1 MRPSAAVSPP
11 PDVDLFLFRSKLT
24 HGIVVFAALEFV
36 NWDYFESASLTQ
48 TSVIIVLPL
57 GTLVAQ
63 RLSSPTWFASG
74 PRFASG
80 PGSPAVSNPGRG
92 ENNSLTGLTGFT
104 GLSGLQSDN
113 SRDAA
118 VGRSGATAAGTAARP
133 PFVSGGSGNAP
144 GAVSTNIAASGS
156 QASVTS
162 EKGKATH
169 VDGEDAGARG
179 LDPDLESGVR
189 VDYGIERKEERAST
203 GSS

>member
-1 MRPSAAVSPP
+1 MFGPQ
-11 PDVDLFLFRSKLT
+11 LT
-24 HGIVVFAALEFV
+24 HGVVVFAALEFV
-36 NWDYFESASLTQ
+36 NWDSFEAASLTQ

-63 RLSSPTWFASG
+63 RLASPTWFASG

-104 GLSGLQSDN
+104 GLTGLRSDN
-113 SRDAA
+113 SRDAT
-118 VGRSGATAAGTAARP
+118 VGASGATGAGTVARSP
-133 PFVSGGSGNAP
+133 LASGGLP
-144 GAVSTNIAASGS
+144 HAVSTNIASTGS
-156 QASVTS
+156 QTSVTS

-169 VDGEDAGARG
+169 VDRENAGARG
-179 LDPDLESGVR
+179 SDPDLESGVR
-189 VDYGIERKEERAST
+189 VNYGIERKEERAST